1 MSDTL
6 DWDDTAAV
14 LRWLADL
21 RTAWDDANS
30 VTCDMLAPLRSRKLG
45 PKECRRLYSEAS
57 FQLDQLIH
65 FAMLKDAPPP
75 DDDDGGPGD
84 PSGNGGAGPVH

>member
-21 RTAWDDANS
+21 RTAWDDASS
-30 VTCDMLAPLRSRKLG
+30 VTVDMLEPLRKRKLG
-45 PKECRRLYSEAS
+45 HAECRRLYSEAS
-57 FQLDQLIH
+57 FQVDFLLH
-65 FAMLKDAPPP
+65 YATPKRSP
-75 DDDDGGPGD
+75 DDGGEHGD